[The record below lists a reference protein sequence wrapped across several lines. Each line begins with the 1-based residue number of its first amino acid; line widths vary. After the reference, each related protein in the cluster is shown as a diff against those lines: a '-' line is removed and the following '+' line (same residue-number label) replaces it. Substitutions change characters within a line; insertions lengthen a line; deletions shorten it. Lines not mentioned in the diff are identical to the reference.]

1 MEDRISKIEEKLIEL
16 SYRLDF
22 NDETDKT
29 RLKSVKELT
38 SFIESNNTLTQN
50 FIEKFEL
57 LDLKLK
63 NIETEFELIHTEIR
77 TLKIQIET
85 LNIITGNQ

>member
-1 MEDRISKIEEKLIEL
+1 MEERIVEIEDKLIEL
-16 SYRLDF
+16 SYRLDI

-29 RLKSVKELT
+29 RLKCVNGLT
-38 SFIESNNTLTQN
+38 SSIESSKSLAKS

-63 NIETEFELIHTEIR
+63 NVEAEFELIHTEIR

-85 LNIITGNQ
+85 LNMITGNQ